1 VISLSASINSRTPET
16 IKEKLEEEVEEEEEE
31 AEEEEEEKNGWLL
44 SHRREFLTCPT
55 MSNGDGWENE
65 KTLVLFL
72 LLFLFY
78 FFGDVVKGSGRQ
90 WMDIFDR
97 YGRETSSQIG
107 MHPS

>member
-1 VISLSASINSRTPET
+1 MPET
-16 IKEKLEEEVEEEEEE
+16 IKEKLEEEEE
-31 AEEEEEEKNGWLL
+31 NGWLL

-55 MSNGDGWENE
+55 MSNGDGWEKE

>member
-1 VISLSASINSRTPET
+1 MISLSASINSRTPET
-16 IKEKLEEEVEEEEEE
+16 IKEKLEEEEEEEE
-31 AEEEEEEKNGWLL
+31 NGWLL

-55 MSNGDGWENE
+55 MSNGDGWEKE
-65 KTLVLFL
+65 KTLPFFSS
-72 LLFLFY
+72 FLFY

>member
-1 VISLSASINSRTPET
+1 
-16 IKEKLEEEVEEEEEE
+16 
-31 AEEEEEEKNGWLL
+31 
-44 SHRREFLTCPT
+44 
-55 MSNGDGWENE
+55 MSNGDGWEKE
-65 KTLVLFL
+65 KTLPFFSY
-72 LLFLFY
+72 FLFY

>member
-16 IKEKLEEEVEEEEEE
+16 IKEKL
-31 AEEEEEEKNGWLL
+31 EEEEEKNGWLL

-55 MSNGDGWENE
+55 MSNGDGWEKE
-65 KTLVLFL
+65 KTLPFFSY
-72 LLFLFY
+72 FLFY